1 MRLQWKYSLIIN
13 LSVLVILV
21 AFFVLDD
28 IKARNDLKESHI
40 RDVGDGAAFKEIADK
55 IRKQVR
61 DEIGGEGE
69 FDQRRIENA
78 LLQLK
83 ELDATMAPVL
93 AIHVTQQ
100 LDTQIRASL
109 VPKLFSINATPQD
122 ISAHNRDLSA
132 LLRHGFKNS
141 GRPLSAQAKIISYL
155 NPTVERQD
163 NVLLIKENV
172 LLINDNQR
180 TYTVR
185 WVGDKLNVYLP
196 KTDYH
201 INFTRDKLDKIRADG
216 VQVFNWVPFG
226 NGYATE
232 MTVPYEITFNDFT
245 SRPPITG
252 FIQIFFDA
260 PNIARHINEFRL
272 MHLILAIVVSV
283 LLLIVIDITTTRLI
297 MMPLERMMEII
308 KHAEADDL
316 ESLPRSYSSGEI
328 GRVTSSLARMLSQ
341 LQQSHSKRIGAL
353 GQLAAGVAHE
363 IRNPLNSI
371 GMAAQYLK
379 GLFSEPKRVEIQDLE
394 EAKEFLDII
403 DDEIEKLKRISEQFL
418 TLNRPKA
425 LNRKRTDLNEL
436 SDKVLSEFTLVLENA
451 KVNVITKYE
460 VNLPPLFVDAD
471 LIRQV
476 FFNLVQNSIQ
486 AMPKGGSIYI
496 TTTELEEDGGITTKS
511 EKDGNGR
518 TALIQ
523 IRDTGLGIPE
533 GIQEQIFDAYFTTR
547 GEQGGMGLGLAICHQ
562 VITAHGGEIVL
573 QSKIGMGTMFEIHL
587 PIDEQDSIRIKG

>member
-21 AFFVLDD
+21 AFFVFDD

-40 RDVGDGAAFKEIADK
+40 RDVGNGAAFKEIADK
-55 IRKQVR
+55 IREQVH
-61 DEIGGEGE
+61 DAIGLGGE

-78 LLQLK
+78 LLKLK
-83 ELDATMAPVL
+83 ELDPTMAPVL
-93 AIHVTQQ
+93 AIHVTYE
-100 LDTQIRASL
+100 LDTRIRASL
-109 VPKLFSINATPQD
+109 VPELFSINATHQD
-122 ISAHNRDLSA
+122 MTAHNDDLSA
-132 LLRHGFKNS
+132 LLRHGFENS
-141 GRPLSAQAKIISYL
+141 GRPLSDQAIITSYL
-155 NPTVERQD
+155 NPTVERQEHLLTIKD
-163 NVLLIKENV
+163 NTWLIT
-172 LLINDNQR
+172 DGQR

-185 WVGDKLNVYLP
+185 RVGDQLNVYIP

-201 INFTRDKLDKIRADG
+201 INFTRDKLDKIRTDG
-216 VQVFNWVPFG
+216 VQVFNRVPFE

-232 MTVPYEITFNDFT
+232 MTVPYEVKFNDF
-245 SRPPITG
+245 SPSITG
-252 FIQIFFDA
+252 FIQILFDA
-260 PNIARHINEFRL
+260 PNITRHINEFRV

-283 LLLIVIDITTTRLI
+283 LLLVLIDITTTRLI

-308 KHAEADDL
+308 KRAEADDL
-316 ESLPRSYSSGEI
+316 ESLPRSYASGEI
-328 GRVTSSLARMLSQ
+328 GRVTSSLARMLRQ
-341 LQQSHSKRIGAL
+341 LQQSHSKRIEAL
-353 GQLAAGVAHE
+353 GKLAAGVAHE

-379 GLFSEPKRVEIQDLE
+379 GVFAEPKRVEIQDIE

-425 LNRKRTDLNEL
+425 LKLERTDLNEL

-451 KVNVITKYE
+451 QVNVITKYE
-460 VNLPPLFVDAD
+460 ANLPAVQVDAD

-496 TTTELEEDGGITTKS
+496 TTALAEEEDSITTKAEQGEEDGTV
-511 EKDGNGR
+511 
-518 TALIQ
+518 LIQ
-523 IRDTGLGIPE
+523 IRDTGMGIPE
-533 GIQEQIFDAYFTTR
+533 GIQEQIFDAYFTTK
-547 GEQGGMGLGLAICHQ
+547 GEEGGMGLGLAICHQ
-562 VITAHGGEIVL
+562 VITAHGGEIAL
-573 QSKIGMGTMFEIHL
+573 QSKIGMGTMFEIRL
-587 PIDEQDSIRIKG
+587 PIDRDVTQIENP

>member
-1 MRLQWKYSLIIN
+1 
-13 LSVLVILV
+13 
-21 AFFVLDD
+21 
-28 IKARNDLKESHI
+28 
-40 RDVGDGAAFKEIADK
+40 
-55 IRKQVR
+55 
-61 DEIGGEGE
+61 
-69 FDQRRIENA
+69 
-78 LLQLK
+78 
-83 ELDATMAPVL
+83 
-93 AIHVTQQ
+93 
-100 LDTQIRASL
+100 
-109 VPKLFSINATPQD
+109 
-122 ISAHNRDLSA
+122 
-132 LLRHGFKNS
+132 
-141 GRPLSAQAKIISYL
+141 
-155 NPTVERQD
+155 
-163 NVLLIKENV
+163 
-172 LLINDNQR
+172 
-180 TYTVR
+180 
-185 WVGDKLNVYLP
+185 
-196 KTDYH
+196 
-201 INFTRDKLDKIRADG
+201 
-216 VQVFNWVPFG
+216 
-226 NGYATE
+226 
-232 MTVPYEITFNDFT
+232 
-245 SRPPITG
+245 
-252 FIQIFFDA
+252 
-260 PNIARHINEFRL
+260 
-272 MHLILAIVVSV
+272 
-283 LLLIVIDITTTRLI
+283 
-297 MMPLERMMEII
+297 
-308 KHAEADDL
+308 
-316 ESLPRSYSSGEI
+316 
-328 GRVTSSLARMLSQ
+328 
-341 LQQSHSKRIGAL
+341 L

>member
-28 IKARNDLKESHI
+28 IKARNDLEESHI
-40 RDVGDGAAFKEIADK
+40 RDVGNGAAFKEIADK
-55 IRKQVR
+55 IRQQVH
-61 DEIGGEGE
+61 DAIVVGGK

-78 LLQLK
+78 LLKLK
-83 ELDATMAPVL
+83 ELEPTMAPVL
-93 AIHVTQQ
+93 AIHVTYE

-109 VPKLFSINATPQD
+109 VPKLFSINATPQE
-122 ISAHNRDLSA
+122 IAAHNGDARA
-132 LLRHGFKNS
+132 LLRQGFENS
-141 GRPLSAQAKIISYL
+141 GRPLSAQATITSYL
-155 NPTVERQD
+155 NPTVERQEHLLTIKD
-163 NVLLIKENV
+163 NSWLIT
-172 LLINDNQR
+172 DNQR

-185 WVGDKLNVYLP
+185 WVGDQLNVYIP

-201 INFTRDKLDKIRADG
+201 INFTRDKLDKIRTEG
-216 VQVFNWVPFG
+216 VQVFNRVPFG

-232 MTVPYEITFNDFT
+232 MTVPYEIKILDFARRL
-245 SRPPITG
+245 SITG

-260 PNIARHINEFRL
+260 PNITRHINEFRV

-283 LLLIVIDITTTRLI
+283 LLLVIIDITTTRLI

-316 ESLPRSYSSGEI
+316 ESLPRSYASGEI
-328 GRVTSSLARMLSQ
+328 GRVTSSLARMLRQ
-341 LQQSHSKRIGAL
+341 LQQSHSKRIEAL

-379 GLFSEPKRVEIQDLE
+379 GGFSEPKHVEIQDIE

-425 LNRKRTDLNEL
+425 LNLEHTDLNEL
-436 SDKVLSEFTLVLENA
+436 TGKVLSEFTLVLENA

-460 VNLPPLFVDAD
+460 TNLPAVQVDAD

-496 TTTELEEDGGITTKS
+496 TTALDEEDDSITTKA
-511 EKDGNGR
+511 EKPEDSR

-523 IRDTGLGIPE
+523 IRDTGMGIPE
-533 GIQEQIFDAYFTTR
+533 EIQEQIFDAYFTTK

-562 VITAHGGEIVL
+562 VITAHGGEIAL
-573 QSKIGMGTMFEIHL
+573 QSKAGMGTMFEIRL
-587 PIDEQDSIRIKG
+587 PIDRDVTQIDN